1 VNKTK
6 VNMGTKGTFSGQI
19 LVVILL
25 LFTFSVNGQQIVG
38 QWKTIDDETKKERS
52 IVEIYKVNDS
62 YSGKIIK
69 LQRSLEDDPDP
80 VCDAC
85 DPDDSRYLQ
94 KIIGME
100 IIQDMA
106 FDKSSNEYVD
116 GTILDPESGSEYQC
130 KLWLSEEG
138 TLKVR
143 GYIAFFYRTQ
153 TWLPVSITE

>member
-1 VNKTK
+1 
-6 VNMGTKGTFSGQI
+6 MGTKGTFSGQI

>member
-1 VNKTK
+1 
-6 VNMGTKGTFSGQI
+6 MSIKGAFSVQI

-38 QWKTIDDETKKERS
+38 QWKTIDDETKKEKS
-52 IVEIYKVNDS
+52 IVEIYKVGDR
-62 YSGKIIK
+62 YAGKIIM
-69 LQRSLEDDPDP
+69 LQRSDDPES

-100 IIQDMA
+100 IIQDMT

-116 GTILDPESGSEYQC
+116 GTILDPDNGIEYQC

-153 TWLPVSITE
+153 TWLPVSITEE

>member
-1 VNKTK
+1 
-6 VNMGTKGTFSGQI
+6 MGTKGAFSGQI

-25 LFTFSVNGQQIVG
+25 LFTFSLNGQQIVG

-52 IVEIYKVNDS
+52 IVEIYKVGDR
-62 YSGKIIK
+62 YAGKIIK

-106 FDKSSNEYVD
+106 FDQSSNEYVD
-116 GTILDPESGSEYQC
+116 GAILDPESGSEYQC

-153 TWLPVSITE
+153 TWLPVSITEE

>member
-1 VNKTK
+1 
-6 VNMGTKGTFSGQI
+6 MGTEGAFSGQI

-25 LFTFSVNGQQIVG
+25 LFTFSLNGQQIVG

-52 IVEIYKVNDS
+52 IVEIYKVGDR
-62 YSGKIIK
+62 YAGKIIK

-106 FDKSSNEYVD
+106 FD
-116 GTILDPESGSEYQC
+116 
-130 KLWLSEEG
+130 
-138 TLKVR
+138 
-143 GYIAFFYRTQ
+143 
-153 TWLPVSITE
+153 

>member
-1 VNKTK
+1 
-6 VNMGTKGTFSGQI
+6 MGTEGAFSGQI

-25 LFTFSVNGQQIVG
+25 LFTFSLNGQQIVG

-52 IVEIYKVNDS
+52 IVEIYKVGDR
-62 YSGKIIK
+62 YAGKIIK

-116 GTILDPESGSEYQC
+116 GAILDPESGSEYQC

-153 TWLPVSITE
+153 TWLPVSITEE

>member
-1 VNKTK
+1 
-6 VNMGTKGTFSGQI
+6 MGTKGAFSGQI

-52 IVEIYKVNDS
+52 IVEIYKVDDS

>member
-1 VNKTK
+1 
-6 VNMGTKGTFSGQI
+6 MGTKGAFSGQI

-25 LFTFSVNGQQIVG
+25 LFTFSLNGQQIVG

-52 IVEIYKVNDS
+52 IVEIYKVGDR
-62 YSGKIIK
+62 YAGKIIK

-116 GTILDPESGSEYQC
+116 GAILDPESGSEYQC

-153 TWLPVSITE
+153 TWLPVSITEE

>member
-1 VNKTK
+1 
-6 VNMGTKGTFSGQI
+6 MGTKGTFSGQV
-19 LVVILL
+19 LFVILL
-25 LFTFSVNGQQIVG
+25 QFTFSVNGQQIVG

-52 IVEIYKVNDS
+52 IVEIYKVGDR

-69 LQRSLEDDPDP
+69 LQRSLEDDPNP

-106 FDKSSNEYVD
+106 FNKSSNEYVD

-153 TWLPVSITE
+153 TWLPVSVTGE

>member
-1 VNKTK
+1 
-6 VNMGTKGTFSGQI
+6 MGTKGAFSGQI

-25 LFTFSVNGQQIVG
+25 LFTFSLNGQQIVG

-52 IVEIYKVNDS
+52 IVEIYKVGDR
-62 YSGKIIK
+62 YAGKIIK

-153 TWLPVSITE
+153 TWLPFSITEE

>member
-1 VNKTK
+1 
-6 VNMGTKGTFSGQI
+6 MGTEGAFSGQI

-25 LFTFSVNGQQIVG
+25 LFTFSLNGQQIVG

-52 IVEIYKVNDS
+52 IVEIYKVGDR
-62 YSGKIIK
+62 YAGKIIK

-106 FDKSSNEYVD
+106 FDQSSNEYVD
-116 GTILDPESGSEYQC
+116 GAILDPESGSEYQC

-153 TWLPVSITE
+153 TWLPVSITEE

>member
-1 VNKTK
+1 
-6 VNMGTKGTFSGQI
+6 MGTKGTFSGQI

-52 IVEIYKVNDS
+52 IVEIYKVDDS

>member
-1 VNKTK
+1 
-6 VNMGTKGTFSGQI
+6 MGTKGTFSGQV
-19 LVVILL
+19 LFVILL
-25 LFTFSVNGQQIVG
+25 QFTFSVNGQQIVG

-52 IVEIYKVNDS
+52 IVEIYKVGDR

-69 LQRSLEDDPDP
+69 LQRSLEDDPNP

-153 TWLPVSITE
+153 TWLPVSVTGE

>member
-1 VNKTK
+1 
-6 VNMGTKGTFSGQI
+6 MGTKGTFSGQV

-25 LFTFSVNGQQIVG
+25 QFTFSANGQQIVG

-52 IVEIYKVNDS
+52 IVEIYKLGDR

-153 TWLPVSITE
+153 TWLPVSITEE

>member
-1 VNKTK
+1 
-6 VNMGTKGTFSGQI
+6 MGTEGAFSGQI

-25 LFTFSVNGQQIVG
+25 LFTFSLNGQQIVG

-52 IVEIYKVNDS
+52 IVEIYKVGDR
-62 YSGKIIK
+62 YAGKIIK

-153 TWLPVSITE
+153 TWLPVSVTGE

>member
-1 VNKTK
+1 
-6 VNMGTKGTFSGQI
+6 MGTKGAFSGQI

-25 LFTFSVNGQQIVG
+25 LFTFSLNGQQIVG

-52 IVEIYKVNDS
+52 IVEIYKVGDR
-62 YSGKIIK
+62 YAGKIIK

-106 FDKSSNEYVD
+106 FDQSSNEYVD
-116 GTILDPESGSEYQC
+116 GAILDPESGSEYQC

-153 TWLPVSITE
+153 TWLPVSVTGE

>member
-1 VNKTK
+1 
-6 VNMGTKGTFSGQI
+6 MGTKGAFSGQI

-52 IVEIYKVNDS
+52 IVEIYKVDDS

-85 DPDDSRYLQ
+85 APDDSRYLQ

>member
-1 VNKTK
+1 
-6 VNMGTKGTFSGQI
+6 MGTKGAFSGQI

-25 LFTFSVNGQQIVG
+25 LFTFSAAGQQIVG

-52 IVEIYKVNDS
+52 IVEIYKVGDR
-62 YSGKIIK
+62 YAGKIIK

-80 VCDAC
+80 VCEAC
-85 DPDDSRYLQ
+85 APDDARYLQ
-94 KIIGME
+94 KIIGMK
-100 IIQDMA
+100 IIQDMT
-106 FDKSSNEYVD
+106 FDRSSNEYVD

-130 KLWLSEEG
+130 KLWLSDEG

-153 TWLPVSITE
+153 TWLPVSMTN

>member
-1 VNKTK
+1 
-6 VNMGTKGTFSGQI
+6 MGTKGTFSGQV

-25 LFTFSVNGQQIVG
+25 QFTFSANGQQIVG

-52 IVEIYKVNDS
+52 IVEIYKVGDR
-62 YSGKIIK
+62 YAGKIIK

-80 VCDAC
+80 VCDDC

-153 TWLPVSITE
+153 TWLPFSITEE

>member
-1 VNKTK
+1 
-6 VNMGTKGTFSGQI
+6 MGTKGTFSGQV

-25 LFTFSVNGQQIVG
+25 QFTFSANGQQIVG

-52 IVEIYKVNDS
+52 IVEIYKVGDR
-62 YSGKIIK
+62 YAGKIIK

-153 TWLPVSITE
+153 TWLPVSVTGE

>member
-1 VNKTK
+1 
-6 VNMGTKGTFSGQI
+6 MGTKGAFSGQI

-52 IVEIYKVNDS
+52 IVEIYKVGDR
-62 YSGKIIK
+62 YAGKIIK

-106 FDKSSNEYVD
+106 FDQSSNEYVD
-116 GTILDPESGSEYQC
+116 GAILDPESGSEYQC

-153 TWLPVSITE
+153 TWLPVSITEE

>member
-1 VNKTK
+1 
-6 VNMGTKGTFSGQI
+6 MGINGIFSGQI

-25 LFTFSVNGQQIVG
+25 QFTFSVNGQQIVG

-52 IVEIYKVNDS
+52 IVEIYKVGDR

-69 LQRSLEDDPDP
+69 LQRKLDDDPDP

-85 DPDDSRYLQ
+85 NPDDSRYLQ

-100 IIQDMA
+100 IIQNMA

-153 TWLPVSITE
+153 TWLPVSITGE